1 MLGAEGFDK
10 RSCRLAMSISEVV
23 RNNADACYS
32 AAMPING
39 GSDACR

>member
-1 MLGAEGFDK
+1 MLGADGFDK

-32 AAMPING
+32 AVMPIND
-39 GSDACR
+39 GSGACR

>member
-32 AAMPING
+32 ASVPVSD
-39 GSDACR
+39 GSDACQ

>member
-1 MLGAEGFDK
+1 MLGADGFDK

-32 AAMPING
+32 VAMPLSD
-39 GSDACR
+39 GSGAYL